1 MMNEFIMPAKQELIM
16 IRSSYSPQEC
26 VIFNQNQSLQTV
38 LPLFQPLRLWTPRNS
53 AAFNKRMPGGTAK
66 FASSA
71 FTMKGG
77 YIHGANGERRLV
89 IAGKIVK
96 NEGMES

>member
-1 MMNEFIMPAKQELIM
+1 M

-38 LPLFQPLRLWTPRNS
+38 LPLFQPLRLWTPRDCVTL
-53 AAFNKRMPGGTAK
+53 NKRVPSGKAK
-66 FASSA
+66 FLSSG

-77 YIHGANGERRLV
+77 YVHGANGERRLV

-96 NEGMES
+96 NEGLES

>member
-1 MMNEFIMPAKQELIM
+1 MNELIMPEKQEIFM
-16 IRSSYSPQEC
+16 IRSSYSSQEC
-26 VIFNQNQSLQTV
+26 VIFNQSQSLQTV
-38 LPLFQPLRLWTPRNS
+38 PPMFQPLRLWTPRNS
-53 AAFNKRMPGGTAK
+53 VTFHKGAPSSTIK
-66 FASSA
+66 FSSSG

-77 YIHGANGERRLV
+77 YVHGANGERRLV

>member
-1 MMNEFIMPAKQELIM
+1 M

-26 VIFNQNQSLQTV
+26 VVFDQSQSLQTV

-53 AAFNKRMPGGTAK
+53 GAFHKRVPSCTTK
-66 FASSA
+66 FLSSG

-77 YIHGANGERRLV
+77 YVHGANGERRLV
-89 IAGKIVK
+89 IAGKMVK